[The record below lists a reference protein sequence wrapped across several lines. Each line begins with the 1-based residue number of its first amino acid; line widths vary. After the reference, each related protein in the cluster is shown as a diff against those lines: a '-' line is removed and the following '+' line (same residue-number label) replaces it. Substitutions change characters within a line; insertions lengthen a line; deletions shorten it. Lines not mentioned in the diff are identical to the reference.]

1 MVGFA
6 LHGSVRDLDFGVRVN
21 AFPARIER
29 RGSTCWREVHYD
41 EQEEEIQDFGKPGN
55 QLNEA

>member
-1 MVGFA
+1 MAGFT
-6 LHGSVRDLDFGVRVN
+6 LHGFVRDLDFGVPVN

-29 RGSTCWREVHYD
+29 RWSIRWRGVHYD
-41 EQEEEIQDFGKPGN
+41 EQEEEDQDFGKPGN